1 MGVSQWSDGWV
12 QGKSMG
18 KWRLGLPPLM
28 ETPVSLQYG
37 VEDTHAEAAEAI
49 LTSWSL
55 RYHLLNRTPPRFAPI
70 LLSSLGFWNGIWK
83 NQTSLGWIQ
92 SCAGQFPFWRVHKF
106 LIVNIIV
113 PSAMLMLKTQNN
125 RFKIFPHSLHP
136 MGILVIEPPEII
148 SFGIIIL
155 LLGLSPKKNR
165 SRN

>member
-55 RYHLLNRTPPRFAPI
+55 RYHLLNRPPPKFAPI

-106 LIVNIIV
+106 LIVNIIIPYNSISNV
-113 PSAMLMLKTQNN
+113 DAQNSKQSVQNLSAFSPSHGDIGDWTPWNNIRWNHHPSA
-125 RFKIFPHSLHP
+125 
-136 MGILVIEPPEII
+136 GVEPKE
-148 SFGIIIL
+148 
-155 LLGLSPKKNR
+155 K
-165 SRN
+165 